1 MEVELLKK
9 IDNKLELI
17 VDLLTKNSKTE
28 NSNNKTN
35 KSAVEKPKE
44 IKVFKSN
51 KKTIMSEYQNAILL
65 YGNTYDIKHLLK
77 SFGGK
82 WNGKNKG
89 WVLPIFKKDR
99 IINLVKNLVCND
111 ANINKILKDDSG
123 EDYEF
128 VEVKNDFLD
137 DSDSD

>member
-17 VDLLTKNSKTE
+17 VELLTKNSKTE
-28 NSNNKTN
+28 NSNNK
-35 KSAVEKPKE
+35 SEVEKPKE

-51 KKTIMSEYQNAILL
+51 KKTIMSEYKNAILL
-65 YGNTYDIKHLLK
+65 FGNTYDIKHLLK

-82 WNGKNKG
+82 WNSKNKG
-89 WVLPIFKKDR
+89 WVLPLFKKDR
-99 IINLVKNLVCND
+99 IISLVKNLVCND
-111 ANINKILKDDSG
+111 THINKILKDDSG

>member
-77 SFGGK
+77 SLGGK